1 MSCTTPSTDARPMPE
16 PLNLNHDRS
25 AAAAIA
31 LMNGLD
37 NWRDFEH
44 EVLRLSGGR
53 PASPL

>member
-1 MSCTTPSTDARPMPE
+1 MPE